1 MGALWQGLQET
12 LGAILAFFY
21 SIIPNIGLAIIL
33 LTLVVN
39 IVVFPLTLRQTRST
53 RAMQEIQPDVE
64 RLRKKYKDEPQ
75 ELNQQIMAL
84 YKERGV
90 NPAGCF
96 LPMLVQMPIWFALF
110 RVLRTPQDFLPESSR
125 LARDLAV
132 NEHLHFLGMDVKLSP
147 QEALELGFGDALPYL
162 ILLAIVVGTGFLQQ
176 KLTAPRSAGGEV
188 NPQAAQAQRIT
199 KILPIFFGVISF
211 VWPAG
216 LNLYFATSNLFRTG
230 QQLLIFRIDG
240 RPEPGGS
247 KKPEEEVP
255 DPEPAKPSRPQGSA
269 KKRNRRRRR

>member
-1 MGALWQGLQET
+1 
-12 LGAILAFFY
+12 
-21 SIIPNIGLAIIL
+21 
-33 LTLVVN
+33 
-39 IVVFPLTLRQTRST
+39 
-53 RAMQEIQPDVE
+53 
-64 RLRKKYKDEPQ
+64 
-75 ELNQQIMAL
+75 MAL

-110 RVLRTPQDFLPESSR
+110 RVLREPEVFIPASSR
-125 LARDLAV
+125 LATDLGI

-147 QEALELGFGDALPYL
+147 SDAFSTLSFGGALPYL

-176 KLTAPRSAGGEV
+176 KLTAPSSSSSN
-188 NPQAAQAQRIT
+188 NPQAATAQKIT

-230 QQLLIFRIDG
+230 QQLLIFKIDG
-240 RPEPGGS
+240 RPEPPGAAS
-247 KKPEEEVP
+247 EPVE
-255 DPEPAKPSRPQGSA
+255 DPEAERSAPKKPQGSA